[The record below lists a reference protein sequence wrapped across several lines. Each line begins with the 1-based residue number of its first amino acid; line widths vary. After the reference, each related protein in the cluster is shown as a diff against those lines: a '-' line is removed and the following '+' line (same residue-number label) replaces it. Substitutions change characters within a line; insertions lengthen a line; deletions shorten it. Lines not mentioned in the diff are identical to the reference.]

1 MQTHTVSC
9 QKGGTGKTT
18 SAINIAGALAD
29 HGHRVLA
36 VDADP
41 QGYLTNTLGLRDA
54 YTKDEPNLY
63 TLAKSPR
70 EHDVVGLIESCGEY
84 DVLPSNVD
92 AFRLE
97 KDLIA
102 SGRKPLTRFQTL
114 IERIEGMETYDHVVI
129 DAPPSMGPLNDNAIL
144 AADGLIIP
152 VEPAEASVLA
162 LDHLLNQFESL
173 ERDYDTTIGVSA
185 VILSNAAYPLNGEQR
200 DAREWLQDQFENRC
214 PVFEIRNRVAI
225 QRSLNQGGSVF
236 GPEAE
241 ECDMADVYREIAQSL
256 GGGSGD

>member
-18 SAINIAGALAD
+18 STINIAGALAD
-29 HGHRVLA
+29 QGNSVLA
-36 VDADP
+36 IDADP

-54 YTKDEPNLY
+54 YTKGEPNLFK
-63 TLAKSPR
+63 LVKSPR
-70 EHDVVGLIESCGEY
+70 DCTLSGLIESCGEY

-92 AFRLE
+92 TFRLE

-102 SGRKPLTRFQTL
+102 SGRKPLQRFQTL
-114 IERIEGMETYDHVVI
+114 IERIEHTGEYDHVVI

-152 VEPAEASVLA
+152 MEPAEASVIA

-173 ERDYDTTIGVSA
+173 ERDYQTQINVSA
-185 VILSNAAYPLNGEQR
+185 VILSNTTHPLNGEEQ
-200 DAREWLQDQFENRC
+200 DASEWLLGQFNDRC

-225 QRSLNQGGSVF
+225 QRSLNNGGSLF
-236 GPEAE
+236 GPNAE
-241 ECDMADVYREIAQSL
+241 ECDMTGEYQRIAASL
-256 GGGSGD
+256 GGGVDG